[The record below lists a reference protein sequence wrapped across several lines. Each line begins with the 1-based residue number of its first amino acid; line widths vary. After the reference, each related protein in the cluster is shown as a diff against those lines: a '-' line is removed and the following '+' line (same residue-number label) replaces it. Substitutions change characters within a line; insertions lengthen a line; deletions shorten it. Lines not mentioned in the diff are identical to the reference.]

1 VANKWNELFGL
12 NSPGTDVNTSD
23 ADDVLSGIQHQ
34 VQSTLLAQEQIYNQI
49 RMTGEEAPAIIISL
63 MDTGVR
69 IGDNASMLRFR
80 VEVSP
85 RNRPSFQA
93 ETQNAISDASR
104 SKFVPGATIYVR
116 FIPSD
121 TTQVAI
127 DHAPTSAASARVVN
141 CPSCGAT
148 ARAANPEA
156 TCAYCGTPLMA

>member
-12 NSPGTDVNTSD
+12 NSPGADVNTSD
-23 ADDVLSGIQHQ
+23 ADDILPGIQHQ

-49 RMTGEEAPAIIISL
+49 RMTGEEAPATIISM

-104 SKFVPGATIYVR
+104 PKFVPGATIYMK
-116 FIPSD
+116 FNPQD
-121 TTQVAI
+121 TSQVAI
-127 DHAPTSAASARVVN
+127 DHAPVEAPVAKVTS

-148 ARAANPEA
+148 
-156 TCAYCGTPLMA
+156 TKVVDGQCDYCGRPLVA